1 MSNYHV
7 LNQHQKE
14 HKVSVVFHV
23 PIPDQANFA
32 GVNLRVATKQF
43 LESTVETITSR
54 CPFIDA
60 GELTQLQ
67 NGELFEFVD
76 EIDVDNLLTKAERKA
91 QLDARFAAISAI
103 VAARVEKELDFW
115 GFSINV

>member
-14 HKVSVVFHV
+14 HRVSVVFHV
-23 PIPDQANFA
+23 PIPDQNNFA
-32 GVNLRVATKQF
+32 GVNLRVAVKQF
-43 LESTVETITSR
+43 LESTVETITSQ

-76 EIDVDNLLTKAERKA
+76 EIDVDNLSTKAERKA
-91 QLDARFAAISAI
+91 QLDARFATISAI

-115 GFSINV
+115 GLSINV